1 LAPQQAHGNGEKVG
15 PYGDQD
21 RPAAPAG
28 RWDDGLNCR
37 NGSTVAVPQG
47 VRRTRGPAQVRFHYR
62 AAVPTERLIL
72 PADARFW
79 PQAARA
85 VVDFASGQ
93 GLPARQ
99 LHTLTWLVPG
109 GGHATLARAAL
120 REHLGGAAFM
130 PPRISPLAAWL
141 GRPLRSGTVARA
153 ELFAA
158 LRANAWVR
166 DAFGPQ
172 PAALWSLAAG
182 IAQLA
187 DELTWAAVDDAEAFA
202 GRLQASLARHFR
214 RRAARA
220 LQPQAQLVLQLW
232 RARRDAGDGATAAL
246 RELQA
251 RAASADAPLVYLA
264 GRPGEDIA
272 PWAQAF
278 LQRWSQRA
286 PVLLIDA
293 DVRSALDAHPLLA
306 AAWPELAG
314 AEREVPIARR
324 GDALARDALAPPLE
338 IRVASSLEEEAG
350 AVARQVLDWRRAGVG
365 SIALVA
371 LDRLTARRVRA
382 LLERAQ
388 VAVRDETGWKLSTTS
403 AAAALMRWYD
413 LVADDLYWRDL
424 LDWLKSGFT
433 LAGRPNKA
441 QEVAFFE
448 RAIRAGGALQGAG
461 AIRRALADYAAR
473 APVQAEDAAGVAE
486 VLERIVEQRQV
497 TQRAGPTLA
506 AHLRALG
513 TVIDALGM
521 RAALAD
527 DPVGRSVLREL
538 DLLGAELAGIGGR
551 ASLAEFRA
559 LLAARFEEAA
569 FVDTQVDS
577 PVVMVS
583 LAATS
588 LRHFDAAVLIG
599 ADAQH
604 LPAVSGELLFM
615 SNAVRAELGLST
627 AEGELSAQGAQ
638 LVALLASVPRV
649 TATWRMHRGDEP
661 NPLSP
666 VLQRLQLVCRRA
678 LGDDLLRRPP
688 DRPFEVRPLPAV
700 RPAPGAAALL
710 PDRVSASQCQSL
722 VDCAYQFLARR
733 MLGLAEPDDVIE
745 LPDKRDFGEALHKVL
760 RRFHEE
766 WGDAAFDS
774 LEPVQLAASLR
785 RHAARV
791 FEPLIEGAPAMLAFA
806 RRFDGLVDGYVDW
819 LRQHAGEGWR
829 FRAGEARHALRV
841 ALRDGRAIELHGRV
855 DRIDAN
861 AQGQLQVL
869 DYKAKSVDAL
879 KKALKEPGEDIQL
892 PFYGLLLGDGA
903 SAAAYVSFDR
913 ARDDEG
919 GVGTVAPAQPFDAL
933 VGQVTARLRGDLQ
946 RIADG
951 APLPAI
957 GAEAVCAHCEMRGLC
972 RRDHWT
978 PGDDEAA
985 P

>member
-1 LAPQQAHGNGEKVG
+1 M
-15 PYGDQD
+15 
-21 RPAAPAG
+21 
-28 RWDDGLNCR
+28 
-37 NGSTVAVPQG
+37 AVPCG
-47 VRRTRGPAQVRFHYR
+47 VWFPRGPALARFHYR

-79 PQAARA
+79 PQAARG
-85 VVDFASGQ
+85 VVAFASRQ

-99 LHTLTWLVPG
+99 LHALTWLVPG
-109 GGHATLARAAL
+109 GCHAALARAAL
-120 REHLGGAAFM
+120 REHLGGVAFM
-130 PPRISPLAAWL
+130 PPRITPFAAWL
-141 GRPLRSGTVARA
+141 GRPLNSGTAARA

-166 DAFGPQ
+166 DSFGPQ

-187 DELTWAAVDDAEAFA
+187 DELTWAAVDDADAFA
-202 GRLQASLARHFR
+202 GRLQASLARHFH

-251 RAASADAPLVYLA
+251 RAAAASAPLVYLT
-264 GRPGEDIA
+264 GRPGEDVV
-272 PWAQAF
+272 PWEHAF

-293 DVRSALDAHPLLA
+293 DVRSALGARPLLA

-314 AEREVPIARR
+314 VESDAPIARR
-324 GDALARDALAPPLE
+324 GDALAGDALAPPLA
-338 IRVASSLEEEAG
+338 IRVASSLEEEAS
-350 AVARQVLDWRRAGVG
+350 AVARQVLDWRRAGVE

-388 VAVRDETGWKLSTTS
+388 VVVRDETGWKLSTTS

-461 AIRRALADYAAR
+461 AIRRALADHAAR
-473 APVQAEDAAGVAE
+473 APVQADEAAGVAE
-486 VLERIVEQRQV
+486 VLDRIVEQRQI

-521 RAALAD
+521 RAALSE
-527 DPVGRSVLREL
+527 DPVGRSVLREI
-538 DLLGAELAGIGGR
+538 DLLGAELAGASGR
-551 ASLAEFRA
+551 VSLAEFRA

-577 PVVMVS
+577 PLVMVS
-583 LAATS
+583 LGAAT

-599 ADAQH
+599 ADARH

-615 SNAVRAELGLST
+615 SNAVRAELGLAT
-627 AEGELSAQGAQ
+627 AERELSAQGAQ

-649 TATWRMHRGDEP
+649 AATWRMHRGDEP

-666 VLQRLQLVCRRA
+666 LLQRLQLVCRRA
-678 LGDDLLRRPP
+678 LGDDLLRRPTES
-688 DRPFEVRPLPAV
+688 RFEVRPLPAA

-722 VDCAYQFLARR
+722 VDCAYQFYARR
-733 MLGLAEPDDVIE
+733 LLGLAEPEDVIE
-745 LPDKRDFGEALHKVL
+745 LPDKRDFGEALHRVL
-760 RRFHEE
+760 KRFHEE
-766 WGDAAFDS
+766 WGDAGFDT
-774 LEPVQLAASLR
+774 LDPVPLAASLR

-806 RRFDGLVDGYVDW
+806 RRCDGLADGYVDW
-819 LRQHAGEGWR
+819 LRQHAAGGWR

-841 ALRDGRAIELHGRV
+841 ALRDGREIELHGRV

-861 AQGQLQVL
+861 PQGQLQVL

-879 KKALKEPGEDIQL
+879 RRALKEPGEDIQL
-892 PFYGLLLGDGA
+892 PFYGLLLGEGA
-903 SAAAYVSFDR
+903 STAAYVSFDR
-913 ARDDEG
+913 ARDDRR
-919 GVGTVAPAQPFDAL
+919 GVETVTLPQRFDGL
-933 VGQVTARLRGDLQ
+933 VEQVTARLRGDLQ
-946 RIADG
+946 RIAEG

-957 GAEAVCAHCEMRGLC
+957 GAEAVCAYCEMRGLC
-972 RRDHWT
+972 RRDYWQSS
-978 PGDDEAA
+978 DDEAA